1 MKIKIYKDK
10 SGQWRWRLLARN
22 GKIIADSAEAYR
34 RKAGAMRAVHKLQ
47 VNLVL
52 AEVIEE

>member
-22 GKIIADSAEAYR
+22 GKIIADSAEGYR
-34 RKAGAMRAVHKLQ
+34 TKSNVTRAINKLMLKWMT
-47 VNLVL
+47 VDFDCG
-52 AEVIEE
+52 